1 MRWDHLTRDPD
12 AETANLPGM
21 TDPAVVRRFDAPEA
35 LDTRFYEIEARTVL
49 NKVPASTDLPF
60 GWTVNPY
67 RGCSHACTYCLDP
80 ATPVL
85 LADGRTK
92 PIGELEVGDEI
103 CGTRREGTSRR
114 YVTTTVRD
122 RWKTRKPAYAV
133 RLEDG
138 TELVASGDH
147 RFLTAR
153 GWKHVTGTES
163 GALRRPHLT
172 VGMRLLGPGGHVEAP
187 DHDDEYRR
195 GYVCGMVRGDGHV
208 GTYEYDRSTRGGR
221 VVHRF
226 RLALVDHE
234 ALDRTSEFL
243 AGLGVATT
251 TFALARP
258 TATRRPVDAIR
269 TSRGAAV
276 ERVRAL
282 TAWPADP
289 TDSWRRGLLAGAFDA
304 EGSCHGSVLR
314 ISNGDDGYLHHVAAA
329 ARALGYDVVRAPPVS
344 NGVATIRLLG
354 GLSERL
360 RFFLG
365 IDPATGRE
373 RALDGRAVK
382 GNAPLRVVSIEPVG
396 VRDLIDITTGT
407 GDFIAAGVVSHNCF
421 ARPTHEYL
429 NFNPGRDFEREI
441 VVKVNAPERLRA
453 DLAKRARTAAY
464 GDTVALGT
472 NTDPYQW
479 VESKYRLMPGIWEAI
494 RDARVPGSVLTK
506 SPLLLRDQALMLEIR
521 DAAGFEAALSVP
533 SLDTK
538 AWRTTEPHTPHPR
551 ARLAA
556 VQELN
561 RIGIPTAVLA
571 APIMPGINDSPA
583 QIEALLAACSD
594 AGAIGVRGM
603 GLHLRGSTREV
614 FLEWLSDARPDLV
627 ELYAELYRHGPH
639 LPRAEA
645 DRLAKLVQTGERWG
659 ERIVR
664 SEAPTRP
671 GRFAPGS
678 RALSGAP
685 AEAPVAA
692 SRRPGTR
699 GEPPQAPPADQLSLF

>member
-21 TDPAVVRRFDAPEA
+21 SDPAVVRRFSAPEA
-35 LDTRFYEIEARTVL
+35 LDTRFYEIEAKTVL
-49 NKVPASTDLPF
+49 NKVPTRTDLPF

-85 LADGRTK
+85 MADGRTR
-92 PIGELEVGDEI
+92 PIGELEPGDAI
-103 CGTRREGTSRR
+103 YGTRREGTYRR
-114 YVTTTVRD
+114 YTTTTIKD

-138 TELVASGDH
+138 TELIASGDH

-153 GWKHVTGTES
+153 GWKYVAAADQVAT
-163 GALRRPHLT
+163 RRPLLA
-172 VGMRLLGPGGHVEAP
+172 VGTRLLGPGQTSAIESQTTNAAP
-187 DHDDEYRR
+187 ELVGALALPDPPCAARRCRPAPAPAPRGRPGQARRR
-195 GYVCGMVRGDGHV
+195 GDEVTGAR
-208 GTYEYDRSTRGGR
+208 
-221 VVHRF
+221 
-226 RLALVDHE
+226 
-234 ALDRTSEFL
+234 
-243 AGLGVATT
+243 GLGV
-251 TFALARP
+251 
-258 TATRRPVDAIR
+258 
-269 TSRGAAV
+269 
-276 ERVRAL
+276 
-282 TAWPADP
+282 
-289 TDSWRRGLLAGAFDA
+289 
-304 EGSCHGSVLR
+304 
-314 ISNGDDGYLHHVAAA
+314 VA
-329 ARALGYDVVRAPPVS
+329 
-344 NGVATIRLLG
+344 
-354 GLSERL
+354 
-360 RFFLG
+360 
-365 IDPATGRE
+365 
-373 RALDGRAVK
+373 
-382 GNAPLRVVSIEPVG
+382 IEPIG
-396 VRDLIDITTGT
+396 VRDLVDITTGT
-407 GDFIAAGVVSHNCF
+407 GDFVAAGVISHNCF

-429 NFNPGRDFEREI
+429 NFNPGRDFEKEI

-453 DLAKRARTAAY
+453 DLAKRARTPAY

-506 SPLLLRDQALMLEIR
+506 SPLLLRDQGLMLEIQA
-521 DAAGFEAALSVP
+521 AAGFEAALSVP

-556 VQELN
+556 VAELN

-583 QIEALLAACSD
+583 QIEALLAACTE
-594 AGAIGVRGM
+594 AKAIGVRGI

-627 ELYAELYRHGPH
+627 ELYDELYRHGPH

-645 DRLAKLVQTGERWG
+645 DRLAKLVQVGERWG
-659 ERIVR
+659 ERVVR
-664 SEAPTRP
+664 TEAPTRP
-671 GRFAPGS
+671 TRFAPGS
-678 RALSGAP
+678 RSLSGGP
-685 AEAPVAA
+685 AESPIRAA
-692 SRRPGTR
+692 DRRPGTR
-699 GEPPQAPPADQLSLF
+699 GGAPKLPPEDQLSRF